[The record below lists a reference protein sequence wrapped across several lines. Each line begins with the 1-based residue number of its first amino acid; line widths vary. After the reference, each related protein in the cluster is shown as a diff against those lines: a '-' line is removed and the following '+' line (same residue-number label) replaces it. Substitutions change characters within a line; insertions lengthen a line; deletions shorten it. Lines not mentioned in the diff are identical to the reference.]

1 MQLCPECDISLALS
15 IYGAKVRLYHR
26 GIRRGMEGKILTDEI
41 ALAEA
46 GWIVRHPLS
55 GFRK

>member
-1 MQLCPECDISLALS
+1 MQLYPECDIYRALS

-26 GIRRGMEGKILTDEI
+26 GIRRGIEGKILTGEI
-41 ALAEA
+41 VLAGA